1 MNTNYILTDRQTG
14 KDYSVVPKGL
24 SEKGE
29 LEMWAILVDDEE
41 ELYSP
46 QLIRFKSWGT
56 FFERFG
62 LND

>member
-14 KDYSVVPKGL
+14 VDYSVVPKGL

-41 ELYSP
+41 ALYYP
-46 QLIRFKSWGT
+46 QLIRFKSWEA
-56 FFERFG
+56 FFERFES
-62 LND
+62 NN